1 MKLLISACCFLL
13 ASLAGYAQVK
23 SIPLDK
29 SPLDVCYF
37 PDNYPML
44 KIQGK
49 ATDPLMARVIY
60 SRPNK
65 GDRQVFGELIAYGK
79 LWRLGANEA
88 TEIEFFQNVKIGN
101 DKVKKGRYTMY
112 SIPEAGKWTVIFNK
126 ENDTWGS
133 FGYDAKKDV
142 AKITVPVQLA
152 VHRAVLLTE
161 FQPRLF
167 GCQADAFSPAR
178 GHQSFPEVVVKM

>member
-1 MKLLISACCFLL
+1 MKHLMTACCFFL
-13 ASLAGYAQVK
+13 ASLAGYAQAK
-23 SIPLDK
+23 AIPLDK

-37 PDNYPML
+37 PDNYPKL

-49 ATDPLMARVIY
+49 ASDPLMARVIY
-60 SRPNK
+60 SRPGK
-65 GDRQVFGELIAYGK
+65 DGRVVFGELITFGK

-112 SIPEAGKWTVIFNK
+112 TIPEAGNWTVIFNK

-133 FGYDAKKDV
+133 YGYDAKKDI
-142 AKITVPVQLA
+142 AKIIVPVQSIQES
-152 VHRAVLLTE
+152 VE
-161 FQPRLF
+161 LF
-167 GCQADAFSPAR
+167 TIDMDKINNGFNLNISWDNTKISLPIYLQ
-178 GHQSFPEVVVKM
+178 

>member
-13 ASLAGYAQVK
+13 AALAGYAQVK
-23 SIPLDK
+23 TIPLDK

-152 VHRAVLLTE
+152 PAVVE
-161 FQPRLF
+161 
-167 GCQADAFSPAR
+167 AFTMMMDKANNGFNLHILWDNTKVSLPIYL
-178 GHQSFPEVVVKM
+178 Q

>member
-1 MKLLISACCFLL
+1 
-13 ASLAGYAQVK
+13 LAGYAQAK
-23 SIPLDK
+23 AIPLDK

-37 PDNYPML
+37 PDNYPKL

-49 ATDPLMARVIY
+49 ASDPLMARVIY
-60 SRPNK
+60 SRPGK
-65 GDRQVFGELIAYGK
+65 DGRVVFGELIAFGK

-112 SIPEAGKWTVIFNK
+112 TIPEAGNWTVIFNK

-133 FGYDAKKDV
+133 YGYDAKKDI
-142 AKITVPVQLA
+142 AKIIVPVQSI
-152 VHRAVLLTE
+152 TE
-161 FQPRLF
+161 SVELF
-167 GCQADAFSPAR
+167 TIDMDKINNGFNLNISWDNTKISLPIYLQ
-178 GHQSFPEVVVKM
+178 

>member
-1 MKLLISACCFLL
+1 MKYLTIICCFLL
-13 ASLAGYAQVK
+13 ASVAGYAQSK
-23 SIPLDK
+23 IIPLDK

-37 PDNYPML
+37 PENYPML

-49 ATDPLMARVIY
+49 AAEPLLARVIY
-60 SRPNK
+60 SRPGK
-65 GDRQVFGELIAYGK
+65 GDRVVFGELIAFGK

-101 DKVKKGRYTMY
+101 DKVKKGRYTVY
-112 SIPEAGKWTVIFNK
+112 TIPEAGKWTVIFNK

-142 AKITVPVQLA
+142 AKVSVPVQALTDA
-152 VHRAVLLTE
+152 VE
-161 FQPRLF
+161 LF
-167 GCQADAFSPAR
+167 TIGMDKINNGFNLNISWDNTKVSLPIYLQ
-178 GHQSFPEVVVKM
+178 